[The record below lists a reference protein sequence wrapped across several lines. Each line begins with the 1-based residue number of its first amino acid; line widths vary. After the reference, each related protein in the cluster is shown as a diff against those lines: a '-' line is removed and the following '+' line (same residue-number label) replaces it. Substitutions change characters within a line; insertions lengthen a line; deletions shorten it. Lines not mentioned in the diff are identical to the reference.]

1 MHISAPS
8 RACDDARYRRELQG
22 YLDFQPAQRHV
33 LGSKKISYDYQ
44 IEYGDALEQVA
55 NASFHSSSDPTSASQ
70 VSRSPIVNSK
80 LVTPASAAVNNAR
93 ILLSKTPALVP
104 GTEPHKPF
112 CKSRTPASPQ
122 RRPRTAPDSFNGS
135 IGIQET
141 PLLRHTQSDSWKTP
155 PSVIPDSQP
164 TPFSQKRLRI
174 LSQSS
179 SPSPTRSS
187 SPTLRK
193 RQRLASPPALP
204 QLEIED
210 QEDEDQE
217 GEDRED
223 EDQDSRIPHPPTLP
237 APSSSA
243 YAGDEEASST
253 PVAPVI
259 PSPLHPTTSSPV
271 PAPPSSPSS
280 IFAPSSLQIW
290 APRPRTSTEK
300 FESHVTKK
308 LAELT
313 DRLPLSQVY
322 IKQRV
327 WQRRQLDISE
337 RGHWR
342 INLSKFSESQKT
354 RFWDFLK
361 EHIGKGLA
369 GFGVMCA
376 LEGSE
381 DQDSG
386 VTELTNEKESD
397 HLIGENSDRS
407 NDNSG
412 KLIVKVYCWGEI
424 VGEIWNVLFIAGHR
438 QIKGIGVCWIDAD
451 DNVVIRMK

>member
-1 MHISAPS
+1 MSISPEILVHISAPS
-8 RACDDARYRRELQG
+8 RASDDARYRRELQS
-22 YLDFQPAQRHV
+22 YLDFQPAQRHA
-33 LGSKKISYDYQ
+33 LSSKKIGHEYQ
-44 IEYGDALEQVA
+44 TEYGDALEQVA
-55 NASFHSSSDPTSASQ
+55 DASFHSSSDPAPASH
-70 VSRSPIVNSK
+70 VSRPQIANSK
-80 LVTPASAAVNNAR
+80 VVTPASAVFNNAR

-104 GTEPHKPF
+104 GTVPHKPF
-112 CKSRTPASPQ
+112 FQSRAPASSQ
-122 RRPRTAPDSFNGS
+122 RRPRTAPDSFHGS
-135 IGIQET
+135 TGIQET
-141 PLLRHTQSDSWKTP
+141 PLLRLTQSDSWKTP

-164 TPFSQKRLRI
+164 TPFSQKRLRS
-174 LSQSS
+174 LPQSS

-187 SPTLRK
+187 SPTVRK
-193 RQRLASPPALP
+193 RQRLVSPPALP

-210 QEDEDQE
+210 QEDEDE
-217 GEDRED
+217 A
-223 EDQDSRIPHPPTLP
+223 SSTPHPPTLP

-259 PSPLHPTTSSPV
+259 PSPLQPTTSSPV
-271 PAPPSSPSS
+271 AAPSSPASS
-280 IFAPSSLQIW
+280 VFAPSSLQIW
-290 APRPRTSTEK
+290 APRPQTSTEK
-300 FESHVTKK
+300 FRTHITKK

-322 IKQRV
+322 IPQRV

-342 INLSKFSESQKT
+342 ISLSKFSESQKT
-354 RFWDFLK
+354 KFWDFLK

-376 LEGSE
+376 LEGPE
-381 DQDSG
+381 DQDFGLSKLING
-386 VTELTNEKESD
+386 NESD
-397 HLIGENSDRS
+397 DQVGENGDQS
-407 NDNSG
+407 NGNSG
-412 KLIVKVYCWGEI
+412 KLVAKVYCWGEI

>member
-1 MHISAPS
+1 MSTSPEILVHISAPS
-8 RACDDARYRRELQG
+8 RASDDARYRRELQG

-33 LGSKKISYDYQ
+33 LSSRNIGYEYQ
-44 IEYGDALEQVA
+44 IEYADALEQVA
-55 NASFHSSSDPTSASQ
+55 DASFHSSSDPAPTSQ
-70 VSRSPIVNSK
+70 VSKSQIANSK
-80 LVTPASAAVNNAR
+80 LVTPASAAFNNAR

-104 GTEPHKPF
+104 GTVTHKPF
-112 CKSRTPASPQ
+112 YTSRAPASSQ

-135 IGIQET
+135 TGIQET
-141 PLLRHTQSDSWKTP
+141 PLLRPTQSDSWKTP

-164 TPFSQKRLRI
+164 TPYSQKRLRT
-174 LSQSS
+174 LPQSS

-187 SPTLRK
+187 SPTVRK
-193 RQRLASPPALP
+193 RQRLVSPPVLP
-204 QLEIED
+204 HLEIED
-210 QEDEDQE
+210 RENEDE
-217 GEDRED
+217 
-223 EDQDSRIPHPPTLP
+223 SSPIPTLP

-253 PVAPVI
+253 PVAASI
-259 PSPLHPTTSSPV
+259 PLPLQPTTSSPV
-271 PAPPSSPSS
+271 AAPPSTASS
-280 IFAPSSLQIW
+280 VFAPSSLEIW

-300 FESHVTKK
+300 FRTHITKK

-322 IKQRV
+322 IPQKV
-327 WQRRQLDISE
+327 WQRRELDISE

-342 INLSKFSESQKT
+342 ISLSKFSESQKMK
-354 RFWDFLK
+354 FWNFLR

-376 LEGSE
+376 LEGPE

-386 VTELTNEKESD
+386 ATDLANGDESD
-397 HLIGENSDRS
+397 DQRGENSDRS
-407 NDNSG
+407 NENSR
-412 KLIVKVYCWGEI
+412 KLVVKVYCWGEI

>member
-1 MHISAPS
+1 MSTSPEILVHISAPS
-8 RACDDARYRRELQG
+8 RASDDARYRRELQG
-22 YLDFQPAQRHV
+22 YLDFQPTQRHV
-33 LGSKKISYDYQ
+33 LSSRNIGYEYQ

-55 NASFHSSSDPTSASQ
+55 DASFHSSSDPAPTSQ
-70 VSRSPIVNSK
+70 VSRPQIANSK
-80 LVTPASAAVNNAR
+80 LVTPASAAFNNAR
-93 ILLSKTPALVP
+93 ILLAKTPALVP
-104 GTEPHKPF
+104 GTITHKPF
-112 CKSRTPASPQ
+112 CNSRTPAPPQ

-135 IGIQET
+135 TGIQET
-141 PLLRHTQSDSWKTP
+141 PLLRPTQSDSWKTP

-164 TPFSQKRLRI
+164 TPYSQKRLRT
-174 LSQSS
+174 LPQSS

-187 SPTLRK
+187 SPTARK
-193 RQRLASPPALP
+193 RQRLVSPPALP

-210 QEDEDQE
+210 
-217 GEDRED
+217 RED
-223 EDQDSRIPHPPTLP
+223 EDKSSPIRHLPTLP
-237 APSSSA
+237 VPSSSA

-253 PVAPVI
+253 PVAPVT
-259 PSPLHPTTSSPV
+259 PSLIQPTTSSPV
-271 PAPPSSPSS
+271 AAPPSASS
-280 IFAPSSLQIW
+280 VFAPSSLEIW

-300 FESHVTKK
+300 FRTHITKK

-322 IKQRV
+322 IPQKV

-342 INLSKFSESQKT
+342 ISLSKFSESQKT
-354 RFWDFLK
+354 KFWNFLK

-376 LEGSE
+376 LEGPE

-386 VTELTNEKESD
+386 ATDVANGKESD
-397 HLIGENSDRS
+397 YQSGQDGDRS
-407 NDNSG
+407 NENRR
-412 KLIVKVYCWGEI
+412 KLIAKVYCWGEI

-451 DNVVIRMK
+451 DNIVIRMK

>member
-8 RACDDARYRRELQG
+8 RACDDARYRRELQA

-33 LGSKKISYDYQ
+33 LSSKKISHEHQ
-44 IEYGDALEQVA
+44 IDYGDALEQVA
-55 NASFHSSSDPTSASQ
+55 DASFHSSSDPAPASQ
-70 VSRSPIVNSK
+70 VSRPQVANSK
-80 LVTPASAAVNNAR
+80 LVTPASAAFNNAR

-104 GTEPHKPF
+104 GTVSHKPSG
-112 CKSRTPASPQ
+112 KPRAPSSLQ

-135 IGIQET
+135 TGIQET
-141 PLLRHTQSDSWKTP
+141 PLLRPTQSDSWKTP

-164 TPFSQKRLRI
+164 TPFSQKRLRS
-174 LSQSS
+174 LPQSS

-187 SPTLRK
+187 SPTARK
-193 RQRLASPPALP
+193 RQRLASPPPLP
-204 QLEIED
+204 QWRIED
-210 QEDEDQE
+210 QEDEDQASP
-217 GEDRED
+217 R
-223 EDQDSRIPHPPTLP
+223 PHPPTLP

-259 PSPLHPTTSSPV
+259 PSSRQPRTSSPAA
-271 PAPPSSPSS
+271 APPSSPSS
-280 IFAPSSLQIW
+280 VFAPASLQIW
-290 APRPRTSTEK
+290 APRPRTSTDK
-300 FESHVTKK
+300 FQTHVTQK

-322 IKQRV
+322 FPQKV

-342 INLSKFSESQKT
+342 ISLSKFSESQKT
-354 RFWDFLK
+354 KFWDFLK

-376 LEGSE
+376 LEGPE
-381 DQDSG
+381 DQDSE
-386 VTELTNEKESD
+386 VTEISDEEESNNQTTVNGDRTDGNKEK
-397 HLIGENSDRS
+397 L
-407 NDNSG
+407 
-412 KLIVKVYCWGEI
+412 VAKVYCWGEI